1 MACRLRNEESVDRRD
16 VGWVGDTAQR
26 NTQAEGLRVTG
37 NRQGG
42 AVLTLPGVSHH
53 GGSGGAGADRVHAN
67 TVRGKLQ
74 TETGT
79 HARRRRLRCTVGA
92 KLRAGHTRRIGGDR
106 HQGPAV
112 RRVAFLLVNHDAP
125 EFAQAQEHA
134 VGVDRVQA
142 LPGVEAGFQER
153 LAVGDARGEHRAG
166 DGFLERRHSVGE
178 GGDGLFARDVYGAVA
193 EDSVPVGTEGGNG
206 LLRKVCRK
214 YRITVLNELV
224 DGCLT
229 NTAIRTGHNHPA
241 HARASSAVSALS
253 AVCRSAST
261 SAVFSTRVQRPE
273 AYSHAMRCS
282 SSEKSASA
290 SATIN
295 G

>member
-1 MACRLRNEESVDRRD
+1 MACRLRNEESVHRSDILR
-16 VGWVGDTAQR
+16 VGNTAQR
-26 NTQAEGLRVTG
+26 NAQAEGFRVTG

-67 TVRGKLQ
+67 TVRSKLQ
-74 TETGT
+74 TEAGT
-79 HARRRRLRCTVGA
+79 HARRRRLGRTVGA
-92 KLRAGHTRRIGGDR
+92 KLRAGHTRRVGGDR
-106 HQGPAV
+106 HQGAAV
-112 RRVAFLLVNHDAP
+112 RRVAFLLVNHDAG

-153 LAVGDARGEHRAG
+153 LAVGDARGEYRAG
-166 DGFLERRHSVGE
+166 DGFLERRYGVGE

-193 EDSVPVGTEGGNG
+193 EDSIPVGTERGDG
-206 LLRKVCRK
+206 LLRKVRRK

-241 HARASSAVSALS
+241 HARASSAA
-253 AVCRSAST
+253 CRSAST
-261 SAVFSTRVQRPE
+261 SAVFSTRAQRPE
-273 AYSHAMRCS
+273 AYSHARRCS

-290 SATIN
+290 SATMN